1 MSAAGRIRFVLVA
14 RGLDVDLEIEQGE
27 TVALIGP
34 NGAGKSTVV
43 DVVAGLVR
51 PDAGEIALAGRT
63 VFADGRVRVSSYSRR
78 IGMVGQEPSLFPHL
92 SVLDNVAYGPR
103 ASGSSRSSSRTRAHE
118 GLVAVGADHLAHR
131 RPSTLSGGQAQRVAI
146 ARAVATD
153 PALLLLD
160 EPTSALD
167 VAAQTE
173 VRAAIAEVL
182 VGRSALLVTHDP
194 LEAMKLADRVVVL
207 EGGRIVEAG
216 PVDTVLR
223 RPRSGFGA
231 AFSGL
236 ALLRGTADPS
246 GIRLADGT
254 LVAAAEVDAAPGSSA
269 IAAYHPTAA
278 RLIRSDA
285 GPGEGWTRVARTV
298 DRLEPRDGL
307 VRVVA
312 GEFVVDATV
321 RAVQVADARVGAV
334 VTVGLPADEV
344 TVSPARPARRD
355 GSACSVWRRG
365 AAPTDRFGTSG
376 RGRSLLACPEHV
388 GGPAVLPVGGRG
400 HALP

>member
-1 MSAAGRIRFVLVA
+1 VSGDRGVSGVRGASRVRVVLGA
-14 RGLDVDLEIEQGE
+14 RGLDVDIVIGAGE

-51 PDAGEIALAGRT
+51 PDGGEVVLGGRT
-63 VFADGRVRVSSYSRR
+63 VSGGGRIRVPAHDRR
-78 IGMVGQEPSLFPHL
+78 IGLVGQDPTLFPHL

-103 ASGSSRSSSRTRAHE
+103 SGGVSRAGSRERARE
-118 GLVAVGADHLAHR
+118 ALALVGAEHLGDR
-131 RPSTLSGGQAQRVAI
+131 RPGTLSGGQAQRVAV

-153 PALLLLD
+153 PTMLLLD

-167 VAAQTE
+167 VGAQVE

-194 LEAMKLADRVVVL
+194 LEAMTLADRVVVL
-207 EGGRIVEAG
+207 EGGHVVEAG

-223 RPRSGFGA
+223 RPTSTFGA

-236 ALLRGTADPS
+236 TLLRGTAHPD
-246 GIRLADGT
+246 GIVLADGT
-254 LVAAAEVDAAPGSSA
+254 LVAAAEIDAAAGTSA
-269 IAAYHPTAA
+269 LAAYHPTAA
-278 RLIRSDA
+278 RLLPPGSDPVA
-285 GPGEGWTRVARTV
+285 HWTHVDRVV
-298 DRLEPRDGL
+298 ERLEPRDGL

-321 RAVQVADARVGAV
+321 RAVGVAGATVGAV

-344 TVSPARPARRD
+344 TVS
-355 GSACSVWRRG
+355 
-365 AAPTDRFGTSG
+365 AA
-376 RGRSLLACPEHV
+376 
-388 GGPAVLPVGGRG
+388 
-400 HALP
+400 